1 MGDAA
6 TNQQKRQAFKT
17 DPGQVHREGPM
28 AGSASVA
35 TPGRLWCPI
44 AGRPESSGIRAN
56 LLVWTG
62 IRRQGISFNSDEA
75 RLPACQADSPPS
87 SLRVAPC

>member
-1 MGDAA
+1 
-6 TNQQKRQAFKT
+6 
-17 DPGQVHREGPM
+17 M

-62 IRRQGISFNSDEA
+62 IRRQGISFSGDEA
-75 RLPACQADSPPS
+75 LLPACQAASPPFW
-87 SLRVAPC
+87 LRVAPC